1 MQEARKDELLAGAG
15 ESASQTAETIA
26 QDNYLPSS
34 NKIPNSIGLALSGGG
49 FRATLFHLGAIRRLH
64 ELGILPKLTTVSSVS
79 GGSILNGFLA
89 SRLANALSKG
99 ISDFSSEVAHP
110 VRQFCSLDIRRWPA
124 LERLIPG
131 LDNSLQLA
139 HQYEEHLT
147 KGKLLKDIPDT
158 PTHMFCCTD
167 LAYGV
172 NWTFAKVECGD
183 YQAGYMPPPSD
194 WQVSTAVAASS
205 CFPPVFKP
213 ISLNL
218 DPTKLKDG
226 KATAGPVRDQCIRGM
241 TFTDGGVYDNL
252 ALEPIWKNHEVVLS
266 SDGGALFPVGSDIGF
281 PWEIGRFISIPEN
294 QALAIRK
301 RWLMASF
308 LTNKL
313 EGTYWGIGG
322 SASKYGVNQGYSGKL
337 AKQYIAT
344 IRTDLDSFSAA
355 EASILEN
362 HGYWL
367 ADAAIK
373 THVNRLYPSDA
384 PPAKAPNL
392 DWDCSEKKI
401 ERVLRESSQRTVFGR
416 SRLWIAS

>member
-1 MQEARKDELLAGAG
+1 MQESTEERFVTNSGK
-15 ESASQTAETIA
+15 SASQTAETIA
-26 QDNYLPSS
+26 QNKYLPSS

-64 ELGILPKLTTVSSVS
+64 ELGILSKLTTVSSVS

-89 SRLANALSKG
+89 SRLVNGLLKG
-99 ISDFSSEVAHP
+99 ISDFTTEVAHP
-110 VRQFCSLDIRRWPA
+110 VRQFCSLNIRRWPA
-124 LERLIPG
+124 LLRFVPG

-139 HQYEEHLT
+139 HQYDEHLT
-147 KGKLLKDIPDT
+147 QGKLLKDVPDT
-158 PTHMFCCTD
+158 PNHLFCCTD

-172 NWTFAKVECGD
+172 NWTFTKTDCGD
-183 YQAGYMPPPSD
+183 YQAGYMRPPND
-194 WQVSTAVAASS
+194 WKVSTAVAASS

-213 ISLNL
+213 MSLGL
-218 DPTKLKDG
+218 DPAKLSGG
-226 KATAGPVRDQCIRGM
+226 KATAGPVRDQCIKAM

-252 ALEPIWKNHEVVLS
+252 GLEPIWKNHEVVLS
-266 SDGGALFPVGSDIGF
+266 SDGGALFPVGGDIGF

-322 SASKYGVNQGYSGKL
+322 SANKYGVNQGYSEKL
-337 AKQYIAT
+337 AKTYIAT
-344 IRTDLDSFSAA
+344 IRTDLDSFSEA

-367 ADAAIK
+367 ADSAIK

-384 PPAKAPNL
+384 PPVKPPNP
-392 DWDCSEKKI
+392 DWDCSEDKI
-401 ERVLRESSQRTVFGR
+401 ERVLRHSSQRTVFGR
-416 SRLWIAS
+416 SGLT

>member
-1 MQEARKDELLAGAG
+1 MMQEDSKDELM
-15 ESASQTAETIA
+15 SAAQEPSSQIAETIEK
-26 QDNYLPSS
+26 DKYLPSP

-64 ELGILPKLTTVSSVS
+64 ELRILPKLTTVSSVS

-89 SRLANALSKG
+89 SRLVNSLSKG
-99 ISDFSSEVAHP
+99 ISDFSSEIALP

-139 HQYEEHLT
+139 HQYDEHLT
-147 KGKLLKDIPDT
+147 KGKLLKDVPDT
-158 PTHMFCCTD
+158 PNHLFCCTD

-172 NWTFAKVECGD
+172 NWTFTKKECGD
-183 YQAGYMPPPSD
+183 YQAGYMPPPND
-194 WQVSTAVAASS
+194 WKVSTAVAASS

-213 ISLNL
+213 MSLNL
-218 DPTKLKDG
+218 DPTNLKGG
-226 KATAGPVRDQCIRGM
+226 KATAGPVRDQCIKGI

-252 ALEPIWKNHEVVLS
+252 GLEPIWKNHEVVLS
-266 SDGGALFPVGSDIGF
+266 SDGGALFSIGGDIGF

-322 SASKYGVNQGYSGKL
+322 YASKYGVNQGYSETL
-337 AKQYIAT
+337 AKGYIAT
-344 IRTDLDSFSAA
+344 IRTDLDSFSEA

-373 THVNRLYPSDA
+373 THVSRLYPSNA
-384 PPAKAPNL
+384 PPVKVPNP
-392 DWDCSEKKI
+392 DWDCSEDKI
-401 ERVLRESSQRTVFGR
+401 ERVLRQSSQRTILGR
-416 SRLWIAS
+416 SVGRM

>member
-1 MQEARKDELLAGAG
+1 MQLASKDGLMAGAG
-15 ESASQTAETIA
+15 GLASQSTAMMA
-26 QDNYLPSS
+26 QEKYLPSS

-64 ELGILPKLTTVSSVS
+64 ELGILPKLTTISSVS

-89 SRLANALSKG
+89 SRLADGLSKG
-99 ISDFSSEVAHP
+99 ISDFASEVAVP

-124 LERLIPG
+124 LERLVPG

-139 HQYEEHLT
+139 RQYEEHLT

-158 PTHMFCCTD
+158 PNHVLCCTD

-172 NWTFAKVECGD
+172 NWTFTRKDCGD
-183 YQAGYMPPPSD
+183 YQAGYMPPAND
-194 WQVSTAVAASS
+194 WKVSTAVAASS

-213 ISLNL
+213 MSLSL
-218 DPTKLKDG
+218 DPAKLIGG
-226 KATAGPVRDQCIRGM
+226 KATAGPVRDQCIKGI

-252 ALEPIWKNHEVVLS
+252 GLEPIWKNHEVILS
-266 SDGGALFPVGSDIGF
+266 SDGGALFPVGGDIGF
-281 PWEIGRFISIPEN
+281 SWEIGRFISIPEN

-313 EGTYWGIGG
+313 RGTYWGIGG
-322 SASKYGVNQGYSGKL
+322 SAIKYGVNQGYSDEL
-337 AKQYIAT
+337 AKQHIAT
-344 IRTDLDSFSAA
+344 IRTALDSFSEA
-355 EASILEN
+355 EASVLEN

-373 THVNRLYPSDA
+373 THATRLYPSDA
-384 PPAKAPNL
+384 PSVKAPNP
-392 DWDCSEKKI
+392 DWDCPE
-401 ERVLRESSQRTVFGR
+401 ERIKLVLRQSSQRTVFGR
-416 SRLWIAS
+416 RSAHT